1 MKRVPFPMVGSFR
14 QDVITDVSAERTVNM
29 YETRSRFGKTETYL
43 HPTPGKLQIDTFSEG
58 NTGRASFTYRD
69 FVYFVVGDTIYRMD
83 ATFVPNVIALNFF
96 TTLVGHVGI
105 AANEFQVMFVDGVK
119 AFLWDTNTS
128 TGIDN
133 TPNLPVGFTP
143 LDIVYMD
150 GSFLLISNALTF
162 QNRFYVSA
170 LNQGMTWPILDFALI
185 NSRPTILNGVALLK
199 RRIFFFGQNK
209 SELWFDAGD
218 ADFRFRRDNNLLL
231 EHGVKAIDTIS
242 EGFDMLFYLSGDS
255 DGVGSIMMVKS
266 GITPV
271 PISTREMD
279 EQIQNFTDPANATGF
294 VYKINGMVFY
304 QISFTHP
311 DDDSTFVFNATQST
325 QDDLQWHELETLTED
340 RDIAQSH
347 SFFQNKHF
355 ITSYLDNNLYEVSPA
370 YLSNAGEKIKRTRI
384 LRPFSSPTY
393 ERVKYHRVQID
404 MLKGVGLINTKPL
417 SSYLPHETIPMGASD
432 VDPKVF
438 FSLSEDGGATYISF
452 GQESF
457 GKAGDRLIRIIW
469 RTEGAHRDA
478 IFKFEIF
485 NDVPVYIL
493 GGAMDVTQEPQ

>member
-1 MKRVPFPMVGSFR
+1 MVGSFR
-14 QDVITDVSAERTVNM
+14 QDVITEVSAERTVNM
-29 YETRSRFGKTETYL
+29 YETRSLHGKSEKYL
-43 HPTPGKLQIDTFSEG
+43 HPTPGKLFIDTFSEG
-58 NTGRASFTYRD
+58 NTGRASFTFRD
-69 FVYFVVGDTIYRMD
+69 FVYFVVGDSIYRMD
-83 ATFVPNVIALNFF
+83 NTFVPNVIAPNFF
-96 TTLVGHVGI
+96 TTLVGHIGI
-105 AANEFQVMFVDGVK
+105 AANEFQIIFVDGDK
-119 AFLWDTNTS
+119 AYLWDTTAAS
-128 TGIDN
+128 GSDITASF
-133 TPNLPVGFTP
+133 PAGFMP
-143 LDIVYMD
+143 LDVIYMD
-150 GSFLLISNALTF
+150 GSFLAIGQGTGF
-162 QNRFYVSA
+162 RNRFYVSA
-170 LNQGMTWPILDFALI
+170 LNDGTTWPILDFALI
-185 NSRPTILNGVALLK
+185 NSRPTILNGIGLLK
-199 RRIFFFGQNK
+199 RKIFFFGQDK
-209 SELWFDAGD
+209 TEVWYDAGD
-218 ADFRFRRDNNLLL
+218 ADFRFRRENNLLF

-242 EGFDMLFYLSGDS
+242 EGFDMLFYLSADA
-255 DGVGSIMMVKS
+255 DGVGSIMMVQS
-266 GITPV
+266 GITPT

-325 QDDLQWHELETLTED
+325 ADDLQWHELETLSED

-347 SFFQNKHF
+347 SFFENKHF
-355 ITSYLDNNLYEVSPA
+355 ITSYADDKLYEVSHR
-370 YLSNAGEKIKRTRI
+370 YLSNAGEKIKKTRI

-417 SSYLPHETIPMGASD
+417 SSYQPHEPFPLAATD

-438 FSLSEDGGATYISF
+438 FSISEDGGITYQTF

-469 RTEGAHRDA
+469 RTEGSHRDA

-493 GGAMDVTQEPQ
+493 SGAMDVTQEPQ